1 MAMAGRGVRVC
12 ARQGVDVQLFMVIET
27 KRSLQVSLVD
37 ATRLEDSCFKQDA
50 AIIEV
55 QFCGHAALL
64 RTDLAASFPSM
75 DITCGRALSFGYFA
89 KTNGYDAQGGHETAE
104 EENPRSDRAKPWLG
118 RGRVSAVRR
127 GRIEILLTAS
137 TDIRPSSLLQR
148 NSLSDPRRRG
158 GLWSR
163 AIKSLKG
170 EAYSAHHGS
179 SLTFSHFLFDQTQV
193 LEDYDALEKGNAA
206 HRIYASSVAGNK
218 ISILAGDFLLSRAS
232 VLLSSLRNTAI
243 VEIMA
248 SALEAIMKGQM
259 QLHRPVTQKYG
270 METYQKNL
278 ATRTGNLLGSGCQC
292 VALVAGYER
301 QSEVA
306 QAAFEYG
313 MHVGVAYQMMKD
325 LKLTEK
331 NYDKL
336 LLKMQQCLDG
346 GECPPFD
353 PFELNEPLQRAG
365 ALMYA
370 IDVDPELEK
379 FARGGFDNV
388 DSLLMVREKIVE
400 FKAVE
405 GVQKCAEEHVE
416 MAIKALSVLPQ
427 SIHRD
432 ALQNLAYMLV
442 EPSQYRIQR
451 ASYDSKGNL
460 IARGKATEKTG
471 TQVVQL
477 LRSAR
482 QGARLGLFS
491 MGEHVKGTIDRVSER
506 IRNAGNKGKDGNNN

>member
-1 MAMAGRGVRVC
+1 
-12 ARQGVDVQLFMVIET
+12 MVIAE
-27 KRSLQVSLVD
+27 
-37 ATRLEDSCFKQDA
+37 
-50 AIIEV
+50 IIEIM
-55 QFCGHAALL
+55 H
-64 RTDLAASFPSM
+64 T
-75 DITCGRALSFGYFA
+75 
-89 KTNGYDAQGGHETAE
+89 
-104 EENPRSDRAKPWLG
+104 
-118 RGRVSAVRR
+118 
-127 GRIEILLTAS
+127 S
-137 TDIRPSSLLQR
+137 TIIHD
-148 NSLSDPRRRG
+148 
-158 GLWSR
+158 
-163 AIKSLKG
+163 
-170 EAYSAHHGS
+170 
-179 SLTFSHFLFDQTQV
+179 TV

-259 QLHRPVTQKYG
+259 QLHRPVTQKFG

-278 ATRTGNLLGSGCQC
+278 ATRTGNLLASGCQC

-301 QSEVA
+301 GSEVA
-306 QAAFEYG
+306 KAAFDYG
-313 MHVGVAYQMMKD
+313 MHIGIAYQMMKD
-325 LKLTEK
+325 LKITEK
-331 NYDKL
+331 NYEKL
-336 LLKMQQCLDG
+336 LLKMKQCLDG

-353 PFELNEPLQRAG
+353 PYELNEPLQRAG
-365 ALMYA
+365 ALMFA
-370 IDVDPELEK
+370 IDAEPELEK
-379 FARGGFDNV
+379 YARDGFDNI

-405 GVQKCAEEHVE
+405 GVQKCAEKHVE
-416 MAIKALSVLPQ
+416 EAIQALSILPQ
-427 SIHRD
+427 SEHIA

-451 ASYDSKGNL
+451 ASYDSKGAL
-460 IARGKATEKTG
+460 IARGKATEKSG

-491 MGEHVKGTIDRVSER
+491 MGEHVKGTIDRMSER
-506 IRNAGNKGKDGNNN
+506 IRRAGKQKDGENK